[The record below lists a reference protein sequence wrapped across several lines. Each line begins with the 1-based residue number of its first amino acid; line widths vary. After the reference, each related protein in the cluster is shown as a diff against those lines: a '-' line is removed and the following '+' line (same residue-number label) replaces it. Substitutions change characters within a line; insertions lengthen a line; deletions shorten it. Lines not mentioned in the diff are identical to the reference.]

1 MSDEKTN
8 RLSRREQ
15 IRKSLRDNTKYTS
28 ILTAGV
34 SALVMGVMALL
45 VTPPE
50 QDAYALAIMGIGI
63 SFIIA
68 SIVGL
73 IMASQTDEIA
83 ARIYERFDRQDELA
97 ERRHQEMIS
106 VLKEISNKLDAL
118 DKLDK
123 LDVMDSKLDVIV
135 NKLDTIDNNT
145 TTKLDVIVNKLDT
158 IDNNTT
164 TKLDVIVNKL
174 DTIDS
179 KLDTIDNNTRPSNA

>member
-158 IDNNTT
+158 ID
-164 TKLDVIVNKL
+164 
-174 DTIDS
+174 S